1 MDWGRL
7 WPWKRK
13 PVEQAKPSPL
23 FMVTPGISGT
33 TGSVTCS
40 CCQKQVSIWRTYG
53 DGVQVCVPCSGR
65 F

>member
-13 PVEQAKPSPL
+13 AEPAKIAPL
-23 FMVTPGISGT
+23 FMVTSGSST
-33 TGSVTCS
+33 AAVTCS

-53 DGVQVCVPCSGR
+53 DGKQVCVPCSGR